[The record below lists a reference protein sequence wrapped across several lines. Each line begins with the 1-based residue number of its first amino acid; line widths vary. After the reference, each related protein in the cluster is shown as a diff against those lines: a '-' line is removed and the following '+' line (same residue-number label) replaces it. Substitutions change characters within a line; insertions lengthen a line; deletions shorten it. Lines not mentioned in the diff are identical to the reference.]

1 MIDIIMMNILMNILF
16 NNPFIILIIFVGLI
30 SITIYDMINTN
41 ISTKKKVDTQ
51 KTINLNKMNLDF
63 ITQPRPRM

>member
-1 MIDIIMMNILMNILF
+1 MIDIIIMNILMNILF
-16 NNPFIILIIFVGLI
+16 NYPSIIIIIFIGLI

-41 ISTKKKVDTQ
+41 IITKKKVDTQ
-51 KTINLNKMNLDF
+51 KTINLNKMDLDF

>member
-16 NNPFIILIIFVGLI
+16 NNPSIILIIFVGLI

-51 KTINLNKMNLDF
+51 KTINLNKMDLDF